1 MLFKNFFSVAFHI
14 FKGLHQYY
22 ILFLTMS
29 QSSSFELPIFYIGG
43 VLVENAKVRVAAR
56 IAGVPLWKIAKQ
68 IGISEP
74 TLTRWLRIPLSAERE
89 MLIMTAIENLAKGA

>member
-1 MLFKNFFSVAFHI
+1 M
-14 FKGLHQYY
+14 
-22 ILFLTMS
+22 
-29 QSSSFELPIFYIGG
+29 
-43 VLVENAKVRVAAR
+43 ENEKIRKAAR
-56 IAGVPLWKIAKQ
+56 SAGIPLWKIAIM